1 MPPLLMMALDD
12 ATKTMP
18 IRVPRMDGRGI
29 ATVSAAAVQP
39 YRIAPCSTVPSSA
52 AQLEGPGTIRADLC
66 TLEHRSATKVLF
78 VCLSVCLFVCSHC
91 SHHTCALQWIG
102 GHGST
107 IGGVIVDAGVS
118 KISYPPIRPL
128 SLCRVACRFVMRG
141 AARR

>member
-1 MPPLLMMALDD
+1 MLPLLMMALDD

-78 VCLSVCLFVCSHC
+78 VCLFVCLFALLASHLC
-91 SHHTCALQWIG
+91 TAVDRRARQYDWRRDRRCGCVKDILSADSPSVAL
-102 GHGST
+102 SC
-107 IGGVIVDAGVS
+107 GV
-118 KISYPPIRPL
+118 PL
-128 SLCRVACRFVMRG
+128 RHARCG
-141 AARR
+141 AAMM